1 MSDTIDM
8 AAKPAYP
15 INMAGMAGVAD
26 MMAHDGAEVKRADL
40 DIEKYPLA
48 AKLIA
53 ARVKELGWTFVDG
66 RDHGYSGN
74 WTLSFRHPTD
84 PSTVMEVR
92 FDSYADAKRGHHFSV
107 DLSSR
112 IGADS
117 VEKLQEAIAK
127 FANLKI

>member
-1 MSDTIDM
+1 MSDIQDKYQAGISGES
-8 AAKPAYP
+8 AAGQRA
-15 INMAGMAGVAD
+15 
-26 MMAHDGAEVKRADL
+26 ADL

-66 RDHGYSGN
+66 RSHYGGN

-84 PSTVMEVR
+84 RATTMEIR

-117 VEKLQEAIAK
+117 VEELQQAIQKIVDLK
-127 FANLKI
+127 F